1 MFIES
6 SNCFK
11 QALKIPEHLESF
23 VAVRSMYMLSKE
35 LLQLGDYELAR
46 TWYDKALKKATDERE
61 QEYVAKLKIV
71 YALYV
76 EQNDQEVRKYIHL
89 LEAME
94 LLKKNNL
101 PLNRNR

>member
-11 QALKIPEHLESF
+11 QALKITEHLESF

-61 QEYVAKLKIV
+61 QKTW
-71 YALYV
+71 
-76 EQNDQEVRKYIHL
+76 
-89 LEAME
+89 
-94 LLKKNNL
+94 
-101 PLNRNR
+101 RN